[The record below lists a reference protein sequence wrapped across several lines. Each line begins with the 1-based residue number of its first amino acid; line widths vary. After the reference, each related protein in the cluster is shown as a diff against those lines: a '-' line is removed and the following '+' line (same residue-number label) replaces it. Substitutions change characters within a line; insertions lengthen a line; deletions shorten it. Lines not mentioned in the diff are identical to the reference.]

1 MALPAAAASHHGTA
15 SISGTIRDS
24 HGVPQMGAM
33 VEVMAPSSVLTIFSD
48 ERGRYTASELVPG
61 KYRIKVS
68 AASFLPSLRENL
80 TVRSGA
86 SLVVNLTLNT
96 LYEAMQLMPLRGR
109 ASADDDD
116 WRWTLRSMANRPLLR
131 VLPDGPLVVVSQSE
145 SKKDKVLKARV
156 AFLAGT
162 EGSNFGSA
170 ADSATSFDVE
180 KSIFSAGTFSFDG
193 NVGNASRAPTVLRA
207 SYTHEFSNGSRP
219 QVAITVRRFAPAN
232 SLTPR
237 AALQALAMSL
247 SDRIALADFAE
258 IRYGG
263 EYQTVQY
270 QGRVAA
276 LRPFGTVDIHLSPRT
291 VLEYG
296 YSTSQPNTRLSKGF
310 DSAPADLTE
319 SGPRLSLVGGAPKL
333 EHGRHQE
340 ISLSRRFGN
349 TNLQL
354 AAYSDH
360 VSNAALLGVGA
371 SEADDFSGTILNDPY
386 SQTFTYNG
394 GSLNT
399 NGIRA
404 VAQRKFEDWF
414 TATFDYAYGGALDD
428 ARGLTQQFET
438 QRRHAIAGKLEGII
452 PCSKTRWIASYRWT
466 NHKSLTAVDAFN
478 ASAGQADPYLNLFLR
493 QPLPFLPGQMEALVD
508 VRNLLAQGY
517 LPIMGRDGETLYLV
531 QSARSVR
538 GGVAFIF

>member
-1 MALPAAAASHHGTA
+1 
-15 SISGTIRDS
+15 
-24 HGVPQMGAM
+24 MGAM
-33 VEVMAPSSVLTIFSD
+33 VEIMTPAAAAVTIFSD
-48 ERGRYTASELVPG
+48 ERGRYFASELAPG
-61 KYRIKVS
+61 NYRIKVS

-109 ASADDDD
+109 TATEDDD

-131 VLPDGPLVVVSQSE
+131 VLDDGPLVVVSQSE
-145 SKKDKVLKARV
+145 GAQDKVLKARV

-162 EGSNFGSA
+162 EGSGFGNA
-170 ADSATSFDVE
+170 ADSATSFNVE
-180 KSIFSAGTFSFDG
+180 KSMFSAGTFSFDG
-193 NVGNASRAPTVLRA
+193 NVGNATGAPTVLRA
-207 SYTHEFSNGSRP
+207 SFAHEFSNGSRP

-232 SLTPR
+232 SLTPH

-263 EYQTVQY
+263 EYQTVEY

-276 LRPFGTVDIHLSPRT
+276 FRPYGTLDLHLSPRT

-319 SGPRLSLVGGAPKL
+319 SGPRLSLVGFAPRL
-333 EHGRHQE
+333 ERGRHQE
-340 ISLSRRFGN
+340 VSLSRRFGN

-360 VSNAALLGVGA
+360 VSNTTILGVGGND
-371 SEADDFSGTILNDPY
+371 ADDFSGSILNDPY

-404 VAQRKFEDWF
+404 VAQRKFDDWL
-414 TATFDYAYGGALDD
+414 TATLDYAYGGVLDD
-428 ARGLTQQFET
+428 ASGITQQFQT
-438 QRRHAIAGKLEGII
+438 QRRHAVAGKLEGKL
-452 PCSKTRWIASYRWT
+452 PCSRTRWIASYRWT
-466 NHKSLTAVDAFN
+466 NHKSLTPVDAYN
-478 ASAGQADPYLNLFLR
+478 SSAGQADPYLNLFVR

-517 LPIMGRDGETLYLV
+517 LPMLGRDGQTLYLV
-531 QSARSVR
+531 QSARSIR